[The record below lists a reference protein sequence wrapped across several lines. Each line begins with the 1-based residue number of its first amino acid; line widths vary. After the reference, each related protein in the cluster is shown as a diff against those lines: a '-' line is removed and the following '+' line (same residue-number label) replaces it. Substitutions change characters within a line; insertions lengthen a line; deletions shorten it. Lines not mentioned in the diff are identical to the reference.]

1 MPRAVDLSV
10 ILLFS
15 ALAAC
20 GGVQRASTV
29 PSGDRLPDSVI
40 DRVEDDCR
48 HQPDESLPPEVRD
61 RMCFCVAREY
71 QRTMPAKDA
80 FAFGQAFRA
89 AGDDPVARNRLVMNN
104 EMTRQALATCVNE
117 VFGPTKN

>member
-1 MPRAVDLSV
+1 MPRAVTLPV
-10 ILLFS
+10 ILLLP

-20 GGVQRASTV
+20 SGAQRASTV
-29 PSGDRLPDSVI
+29 PSGDRLPDSLI
-40 DRVEDDCR
+40 NQVEEECR
-48 HQPDESLPPEVRD
+48 QKPDESLPPEARD

-89 AGDDPVARNRLVMNN
+89 AGDDPIARNRLVMKN
-104 EMTRQALATCVNE
+104 ETTRQVMVTCANE
-117 VFGPTKN
+117 VFGPAKN